1 MLDEQGF
8 VIKHET
14 FPGNMHDSPTLL
26 KMIEALEK
34 DAKSAEKPMIVID
47 SGFSGE
53 ENLQTLR
60 KLGYDY
66 IATGRRPTRIAYEDD
81 FNKDP
86 FRKISGRENK
96 EPVSVSFKDESD
108 ERIVLCHSEARGEK
122 EKAILSSAE
131 KRFLK
136 DIGNLA
142 KRLAKGSLKKESAAN
157 QALGR
162 IRERHPRVTRYYE
175 LHISA
180 QEDAKYLLHCKRL
193 DEEYLKAERLCGSY
207 YMRCSRK
214 TLSDEEIWRLYMM
227 LTRVEAGFKA
237 LKSNLGL
244 RPIFHHREDRCDSH
258 IFITVL
264 AYRILHWIEYTLR
277 QKGDTRSWTTI
288 RRILQTHSYTTITC
302 PDEGGNIYHI
312 RAPGI
317 PDIHQMEIYDALGVC
332 WKNLPRNCVMGQIK
346 SLKTL

>member
-1 MLDEQGF
+1 
-8 VIKHET
+8 
-14 FPGNMHDSPTLL
+14 
-26 KMIEALEK
+26 
-34 DAKSAEKPMIVID
+34 
-47 SGFSGE
+47 
-53 ENLQTLR
+53 
-60 KLGYDY
+60 
-66 IATGRRPTRIAYEDD
+66 
-81 FNKDP
+81 
-86 FRKISGRENK
+86 
-96 EPVSVSFKDESD
+96 
-108 ERIVLCHSEARGEK
+108 
-122 EKAILSSAE
+122 
-131 KRFLK
+131 
-136 DIGNLA
+136 
-142 KRLAKGSLKKESAAN
+142 
-157 QALGR
+157 
-162 IRERHPRVTRYYE
+162 
-175 LHISA
+175 
-180 QEDAKYLLHCKRL
+180 
-193 DEEYLKAERLCGSY
+193 
-207 YMRCSRK
+207 
-214 TLSDEEIWRLYMM
+214 MM